1 MLCQNCGENEANV
14 KYTQVINGVKKQ
26 MNLCENCAN
35 RLGINNMSFSMP
47 MDLFN
52 FMEEMFTDNIFEP
65 QMSISNALLED
76 DFNEEF
82 NSVTPRIR
90 TRIGH
95 IGTNKLKD
103 DELDLYVKNLNKER
117 KIKNGSNENELKI
130 RRLKR
135 KLEQEIKEE
144 KFEDAAKT
152 RDEIK
157 KLEK

>member
-1 MLCQNCGENEANV
+1 MLCENCGENEANV
-14 KYTQVINGVKKQ
+14 KYTQVINGIKKQ

-35 RLGINNMSFSMP
+35 GLGINNMSFSMP

-52 FMEEMFTDNIFEP
+52 FMEEIFTDNIFEP
-65 QMSISNALLED
+65 QMTLSNSLLKNA
-76 DFNEEF
+76 FNEEF
-82 NSVTPRIR
+82 NSTVPRTKVGRSSI
-90 TRIGH
+90 
-95 IGTNKLKD
+95 NKLED

-117 KIKNGSNENELKI
+117 KIKKSSNENEIKI
-130 RRLKR
+130 KRLKR

-152 RDEIK
+152 REEIK